1 MEIRYTCPKC
11 GTDLINSMLTSDPP
25 KNRVD
30 CPNCG
35 WFHIEEEQDD
45 VVRIPYT
52 VKKDNVVDMGNDFA
66 IYCNDT
72 MFKIPEACR
81 GCSNHPSNGGSGVC
95 HCILGMNTV
104 YC

>member
-11 GTDLINSMLTSDPP
+11 GADLRHSILTSNPP

-35 WFHIEEEQDD
+35 WFHVEEPDYD
-45 VVRIPYT
+45 VIRIPYT
-52 VKKDNVVDMGNDFA
+52 VKKDNVIGIGDDFA

-72 MFKIPEACR
+72 VFEIPEACKA
-81 GCSNHPSNGGSGVC
+81 CSNHPSNGGSGVC
-95 HCILGMNTV
+95 HCTLGS
-104 YC
+104 YDIRY